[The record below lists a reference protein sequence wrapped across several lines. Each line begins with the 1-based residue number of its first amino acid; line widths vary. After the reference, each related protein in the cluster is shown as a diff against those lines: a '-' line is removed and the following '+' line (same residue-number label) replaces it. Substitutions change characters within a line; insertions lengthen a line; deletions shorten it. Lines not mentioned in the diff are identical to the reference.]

1 MLLNCQYFLKF
12 FTSFF
17 FSFFIILLLAKIA
30 FFFLNRFDERY
41 TLNSLKRHVIF
52 IFLSTPKA
60 ELSESQNEEINEIYD
75 GEYEQNRIKYTE
87 FVTGKQGNV
96 FKNEKII
103 GDDDKNTENDDDEN
117 LYEQNDENNHKTYQY
132 EKKRVG
138 RG

>member
-41 TLNSLKRHVIF
+41 TLNSLKKHVIF

-87 FVTGKQGNV
+87 IDKAMKITRNHTSG
-96 FKNEKII
+96 EKLVSWIS
-103 GDDDKNTENDDDEN
+103 TS
-117 LYEQNDENNHKTYQY
+117 LY
-132 EKKRVG
+132 G
-138 RG
+138 LA